1 MVTLASPRV
10 TYGAPG
16 DVTVSVRGEG
26 GAPSGE
32 VVLTVGENEI
42 ARGTLDADGN
52 AVIALPA
59 DLPVGTHTLRATYGA
74 DETFKTSAGIGR
86 LTVSQA
92 RSTTT
97 VAVSPTPVKP
107 AVAATA
113 TVQVVSSTGI
123 VPTGDATVTVR
134 RNNAVVATL
143 TGTLGA
149 DGTVQVTLPKLGTV
163 GAYQVQ
169 ATYTGSSGIA
179 KSSGSTSLTVQK

>member
-1 MVTLASPRV
+1 M
-10 TYGAPG
+10 
-16 DVTVSVRGEG
+16 
-26 GAPSGE
+26 
-32 VVLTVGENEI
+32 LTVGENEI

-52 AVIALPA
+52 AVIALPRGPPGRHA
-59 DLPVGTHTLRATYGA
+59 HPAATYGA